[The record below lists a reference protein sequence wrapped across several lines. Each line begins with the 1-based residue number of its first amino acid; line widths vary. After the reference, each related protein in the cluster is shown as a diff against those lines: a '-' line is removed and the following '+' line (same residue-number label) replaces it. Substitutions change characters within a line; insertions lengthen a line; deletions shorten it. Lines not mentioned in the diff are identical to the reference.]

1 MYFKTLPK
9 TYYKNIIDNNNIT
22 LVTNILTRIK
32 IRTQSLQNLV
42 LFDYYDVPSGE
53 TPEITAFKHFGS
65 TEYHWIIL
73 MTNDI
78 TNIYTQW
85 PLSEN
90 AFSDYLIDKYGDD
103 VDAVHH
109 YEINQTSGDTT
120 KVLEVA
126 STQSGAT
133 IVTNREYEERLQD
146 ERRKIRLLDRSYLQ
160 TFIKEFEN
168 LVNA

>member
-1 MYFKTLPK
+1 MYFNTLPK
-9 TYYKNIIDNNNIT
+9 IRYKNVIDKNNVT
-22 LVTNILTRIK
+22 LVTNILTRVK
-32 IRTQSLQNLV
+32 LRTPALQNLV
-42 LFDYYDVPSGE
+42 LFDTYDVPSGE

-90 AFSDYLIDKYGDD
+90 AFSNYIIDKYGDD

-120 KVLEVA
+120 KVLQVA
-126 STQSGAT
+126 SSQSGAT
-133 IVTNREYEERLQD
+133 TVTNREYEERLQD
-146 ERRKIRLLDRSYLQ
+146 ERRKIRLLDRSYLK
-160 TFIKEFEN
+160 TFVEEFEK
-168 LVNA
+168 LINA

>member
-1 MYFKTLPK
+1 MYFNTLPK
-9 TYYKNIIDNNNIT
+9 IRYKNVIDKNNVT
-22 LVTNILTRIK
+22 LVTDILRRVK
-32 IRTQSLQNLV
+32 LRTPALQNLV
-42 LFDYYDVPSGE
+42 LFDTYDVPSGE

-109 YEINQTSGDTT
+109 YEINQTSGDTR
-120 KVLEVA
+120 KVLQVI

-133 IVTNREYEERLQD
+133 PVTNREYEERLQD
-146 ERRKIRLLDRSYLQ
+146 ERRKIRLLDRSYLK
-160 TFIKEFEN
+160 TFVEEFEK
-168 LVNA
+168 LINA

>member
-1 MYFKTLPK
+1 MYFNTLPK
-9 TYYKNIIDNNNIT
+9 IRYKNVIDKNNVT
-22 LVTNILTRIK
+22 LVTDILRRVK
-32 IRTQSLQNLV
+32 LRTPALQNLV
-42 LFDYYDVPSGE
+42 LFDTYDVPSGE

-90 AFSDYLIDKYGDD
+90 AFSNYIIDKYGDD

-120 KVLEVA
+120 KVLQVA
-126 STQSGAT
+126 SSQSGAT
-133 IVTNREYEERLQD
+133 TVTNREYEERLQD
-146 ERRKIRLLDRSYLQ
+146 ERRKIRLLDRSYLK
-160 TFIKEFEN
+160 TFVEEFEK
-168 LVNA
+168 LINA

>member
-1 MYFKTLPK
+1 MYFKSIPK
-9 TYYKNIIDNNNIT
+9 IPYKNIIDKNNVT
-22 LVTNILTRIK
+22 LATNILTRIK
-32 IRTQSLQNLV
+32 LRKPALQNLV
-42 LFDYYDVPSGE
+42 LFDYYEVPSGE
-53 TPEITAFKHFGS
+53 TPEINAFKHFGS

-90 AFSDYLIDKYGDD
+90 AFSDYLMDKYGDD

-120 KVLEVA
+120 KVLQVA
-126 STQSGAT
+126 SSQSGAT
-133 IVTNREYEERLQD
+133 TVTNREYEERLQD

>member
-1 MYFKTLPK
+1 MYFNTLPK
-9 TYYKNIIDNNNIT
+9 IRYKNIIDKNNVT
-22 LVTNILTRIK
+22 LVTDILRRVK
-32 IRTQSLQNLV
+32 IRTPALQNLV
-42 LFDYYDVPSGE
+42 LFDIYDVPSGE
-53 TPEITAFKHFGS
+53 TPEMTAFKHFGS

-120 KVLEVA
+120 KVLQVA
-126 STQSGAT
+126 SSQSGAT
-133 IVTNREYEERLQD
+133 TVTNREYEERLQD
-146 ERRKIRLLDRSYLQ
+146 ERRKIRLLDRSYLK
-160 TFIKEFEN
+160 TFVEEFEK
-168 LVNA
+168 LINA

>member
-1 MYFKTLPK
+1 MYFNTLPK
-9 TYYKNIIDNNNIT
+9 IRYKNVIDKNNVT
-22 LVTNILTRIK
+22 LVTDILRRVK
-32 IRTQSLQNLV
+32 LRTPALQNLV
-42 LFDYYDVPSGE
+42 LFDTYDVPSGE

-90 AFSDYLIDKYGDD
+90 AFSNYIIDKYGDD

-120 KVLEVA
+120 KVLQVA
-126 STQSGAT
+126 SSQSGAT
-133 IVTNREYEERLQD
+133 PVTNREYEERLQD
-146 ERRKIRLLDRSYLQ
+146 ERRKIRLLDRSYLK
-160 TFIKEFEN
+160 TFVEEFEK
-168 LVNA
+168 LINA

>member
-1 MYFKTLPK
+1 MYFNTLPK
-9 TYYKNIIDNNNIT
+9 IRYKNVIDKNNVT
-22 LVTNILTRIK
+22 LVTDILRRVK
-32 IRTQSLQNLV
+32 LRTPALQNLV
-42 LFDYYDVPSGE
+42 LFDTYDVPSGE

-90 AFSDYLIDKYGDD
+90 AFSNYIIDKYGDD

-109 YEINQTSGDTT
+109 YEINQTSGDTI
-120 KVLEVA
+120 KVLQVA
-126 STQSGAT
+126 SSQSGAT
-133 IVTNREYEERLQD
+133 TVTNREYEERLQD
-146 ERRKIRLLDRSYLQ
+146 ERRKIRLLDRSYLK
-160 TFIKEFEN
+160 TFVEEFEK
-168 LVNA
+168 LINA

>member
-1 MYFKTLPK
+1 MYFNTLPK
-9 TYYKNIIDNNNIT
+9 IRYKNIIDKNNVT
-22 LVTNILTRIK
+22 LVTDILRRVK
-32 IRTQSLQNLV
+32 IRTPALQNLV
-42 LFDYYDVPSGE
+42 LFDTYDVPSGE
-53 TPEITAFKHFGS
+53 TPEMTAFKHFGS

-90 AFSDYLIDKYGDD
+90 AFSDYLMDKYGDD

-120 KVLEVA
+120 KVLQVA
-126 STQSGAT
+126 SSQSGAT
-133 IVTNREYEERLQD
+133 TVTNREYEERLQD
-146 ERRKIRLLDRSYLQ
+146 ERRKIRLLDRSYLK
-160 TFIKEFEN
+160 TFVEEFEK
-168 LVNA
+168 LINA

>member
-1 MYFKTLPK
+1 MYFNTLPK
-9 TYYKNIIDNNNIT
+9 IRYKNIIDKNNVT
-22 LVTNILTRIK
+22 LVTDILRRVK
-32 IRTQSLQNLV
+32 IRTPALQNLV
-42 LFDYYDVPSGE
+42 LFDIYDVPSGE
-53 TPEITAFKHFGS
+53 TPEMTAFKHFGS

-90 AFSDYLIDKYGDD
+90 AFSDYLMDKYGDD

-120 KVLEVA
+120 KVLQVA
-126 STQSGAT
+126 SSQSGAT
-133 IVTNREYEERLQD
+133 TVTNREYEERLQD
-146 ERRKIRLLDRSYLQ
+146 ERRKIRLLDRSYLK
-160 TFIKEFEN
+160 TFVEEFEK
-168 LVNA
+168 LINA

>member
-90 AFSDYLIDKYGDD
+90 AFSDYLMDKYGDD

>member
-1 MYFKTLPK
+1 MYFNTLPK
-9 TYYKNIIDNNNIT
+9 IRYKNVIDKNNVT
-22 LVTNILTRIK
+22 LVTDILRRVK
-32 IRTQSLQNLV
+32 LRTPALQNLV
-42 LFDYYDVPSGE
+42 LFDTYDVPSGE

-120 KVLEVA
+120 KVLQVA
-126 STQSGAT
+126 SSQSGAT
-133 IVTNREYEERLQD
+133 TVTNREYEERLQD
-146 ERRKIRLLDRSYLQ
+146 ERRKIRLLDRSYLK
-160 TFIKEFEN
+160 TFVEEFEK
-168 LVNA
+168 LINA